1 MVFDK
6 LKGISTN
13 ARFTLLSFWVIFGA
27 HECRTR
33 WRAIAQQ
40 MGLPYRAFSLAINEL
55 INNGV
60 VTYYDA
66 PEDRGRPLR
75 VLLLSQ
81 QTSEQLAHWCDQNQ
95 LHYQLVRFLLTQHT
109 NSRQQIRRNAQL
121 NFTSKNCLLLVM
133 LLMHANKHGVVRNLS
148 TKRIQLLTGMKAQA
162 IRCQLNKLESLGF
175 IFKRIPGVKNAT
187 ILSRRSRKVWLNL
200 GHPLL
205 VHGQN
210 IHNVII
216 ACLEVDVASRPNFK
230 SVSDLRLHQY
240 MLFNIL
246 NELQTRPTYL
256 RHPKKELEEIH
267 KVLEKSYA
275 ESNHEDK
282 FELFSQAS
290 VKREKLSFASK
301 PVVPLPLVSAYYDEV
316 QDLVN
321 VLPSSVFTVPRK
333 NSLIAEALRRDP
345 SLIFRHDN
353 PDATHHVFST
363 MDLWV
368 SEAITL
374 LASETS
380 EDAEP
385 PAKTPTDDGAQP
397 KKENDDEINT
407 KIYERI
413 ETFTLQKLNTLG
425 SGEHTEE
432 EIREEHEHMKQVT
445 ERLVTRLTEA
455 TVSLAKTLLR
465 ILKEQNICTRQSVI
479 NYSSWHTATLN
490 KRQKAHLVANEKL
503 AGVIQIIKKSSQQ
516 RGCFTNTLV
525 VNQVA
530 ERSGGSKYLRDVIV
544 TEETLASLCDAHK
557 QTLQRMLDA
566 NHATNKGIIIS
577 ALNSDPA
584 S

>member
-1 MVFDK
+1 
-6 LKGISTN
+6 
-13 ARFTLLSFWVIFGA
+13 
-27 HECRTR
+27 
-33 WRAIAQQ
+33 
-40 MGLPYRAFSLAINEL
+40 
-55 INNGV
+55 
-60 VTYYDA
+60 
-66 PEDRGRPLR
+66 
-75 VLLLSQ
+75 
-81 QTSEQLAHWCDQNQ
+81 
-95 LHYQLVRFLLTQHT
+95 
-109 NSRQQIRRNAQL
+109 
-121 NFTSKNCLLLVM
+121 
-133 LLMHANKHGVVRNLS
+133 
-148 TKRIQLLTGMKAQA
+148 
-162 IRCQLNKLESLGF
+162 
-175 IFKRIPGVKNAT
+175 
-187 ILSRRSRKVWLNL
+187 
-200 GHPLL
+200 
-205 VHGQN
+205 
-210 IHNVII
+210 
-216 ACLEVDVASRPNFK
+216 
-230 SVSDLRLHQY
+230 

-246 NELQTRPTYL
+246 NEFQTRPAYL
-256 RHPKKELEEIH
+256 RHTREGLEDTH
-267 KVLEKSYA
+267 NALEKSYA

-282 FELFSQAS
+282 FEFFSQTF
-290 VKREKLSFASK
+290 VRLKRFSFARK
-301 PVVPLPLVSAYYDEV
+301 NVDTMPLVSAYYDEA
-316 QDLVN
+316 QNLVN
-321 VLPSSVFTVPRK
+321 VLPSSVFAVPRK

-445 ERLVTRLTEA
+445 ERLVTHLTEA
-455 TVSLAKTLLR
+455 TVSLAKTLLG

-516 RGCFTNTLV
+516 RGCFTNTLI

-530 ERSGGSKYLRDVIV
+530 ERRGGSKYLRDVIV
-544 TEETLASLCDAHK
+544 TEKTLESLCDAHK
-557 QTLQRMLDA
+557 QTLQRMLDV